1 MKDHLEDSKIL
12 YKGEMSMSEQAV
24 SRNRQTVRNES
35 AKKAAQIGMLCA
47 LAYMVMVII
56 KVPVV
61 LFLQYEPK
69 DVIITLGG
77 FIFGPM
83 ASFLISF
90 IVGIVEMV
98 TVSDTGIIGCIMN
111 ILSSVSFA
119 CVAAFIYKREHSRKG
134 AIKGLVLGSVAM
146 TVIMLLWNYLITPLY
161 MGYPRE
167 TVAAMLIPTF
177 LPFNLL
183 KSGLNSAI
191 LLLIYK
197 PVVTALRK
205 ARLIEPQAAGTESG
219 KGVSSFGIGAVA
231 VLIIA
236 TCVLI
241 ILSMQGII

>member
-1 MKDHLEDSKIL
+1 
-12 YKGEMSMSEQAV
+12 MSEQV
-24 SRNRQTVRNES
+24 VPRKRQSVRNEG

-47 LAYMVMVII
+47 LAYLVMVVI
-56 KVPVV
+56 KIPVV
-61 LFLQYEPK
+61 LFLKYEPK

-83 ASFLISF
+83 ASFIISF

-119 CVAAFIYKREHSRKG
+119 CVAAFIYKKEHSRKG
-134 AIKGLVLGSVAM
+134 AIKGLLLGCVTM
-146 TVIMLLWNYLITPLY
+146 TVVMLLWNYLITPMY
-161 MGYPRE
+161 MGYPRDV
-167 TVAAMLIPTF
+167 VAAMLIPAF

-205 ARLIEPQAAGTESG
+205 AELIAPQASG
-219 KGVSSFGIGAVA
+219 QGNQKSVSSFGIGVVA
-231 VLIIA
+231 ILIIV
-236 TCVLI
+236 TCVLV

>member
-1 MKDHLEDSKIL
+1 
-12 YKGEMSMSEQAV
+12 MSEQVV
-24 SRNRQTVRNES
+24 SKNQKPITNSRVKS
-35 AKKAAQIGMLCA
+35 VVQIGMLCA
-47 LAYMVMVII
+47 LAYMVMVMI
-56 KVPVV
+56 KIPVV
-61 LFLQYEPK
+61 LFLKYEPK

-83 ASFLISF
+83 VSLIISF
-90 IVGIVEMV
+90 VVGVVEMM
-98 TVSDTGIIGCIMN
+98 TVSETGIIGCTMN

-119 CVAAFIYKREHSRKG
+119 CIAAYVYKKDHSRKG
-134 AIKGLVLGSVAM
+134 AVKGLILGGLVM
-146 TVIMLLWNYLITPLY
+146 TAIMLLWNYLITPLY

-167 TVAAMLIPTF
+167 AVAAMLVPAF

-183 KSGLNSAI
+183 KAGLNSAI

-205 ARLIEPQAAGTESG
+205 ANLVEPGVMDAGETKTGKNIGVGIVSLI
-219 KGVSSFGIGAVA
+219 VIG
-231 VLIIA
+231 

>member
-1 MKDHLEDSKIL
+1 
-12 YKGEMSMSEQAV
+12 MSEQAV
-24 SRNRQTVRNES
+24 SRKRNGGLEQES
-35 AKKAAQIGMLCA
+35 SKFKKIAQVGMLCA
-47 LAYMVMVII
+47 LAYLIVVVVRI
-56 KVPVV
+56 PVV
-61 LFLQYEPK
+61 LFLKYEPK

-77 FIFGPM
+77 FLFGPM
-83 ASFLISF
+83 VSFLISL
-90 IVGIVEMV
+90 IVSLVEMV

-111 ILSSVSFA
+111 VLSSISFA
-119 CVAAFIYKREHSRKG
+119 CIAAYVYKKDHSRKG
-134 AIKGLVLGSVAM
+134 AIKGLILGSLTM
-146 TVIMLLWNYLITPLY
+146 TAVMLLWNYLITPLY

-167 TVAAMLIPTF
+167 AVAAMLVPAF

-205 ARLIEPQAAGTESG
+205 AGLLAAHEISGNGQPAKSSVGVAIVAGLI
-219 KGVSSFGIGAVA
+219 VV
-231 VLIIA
+231 